1 MGDQQPPPRIQ
12 TLRTQTPDAVVSTY
26 TLQQKQSIISST
38 AKIEEILKN
47 KNNEIKTW
55 KDNYNALLQQLGA
68 IAPTVEKAVK
78 DALQNLKLD
87 TDLQAIKDAINK
99 IDNEDVKNLINS
111 KTDEILQKFSS
122 VQVPVTIDAADA
134 DERLRRLIANEE
146 NLSSP

>member
-1 MGDQQPPPRIQ
+1 MSQSSRVQTSQPDP
-12 TLRTQTPDAVVSTY
+12 VVSTY
-26 TLQQKQSIISST
+26 TLQQKQSILTST
-38 AKIEEILKN
+38 AKLEEILKN

-55 KDNYNALLQQLGA
+55 KENYNTLLKQLGE

-111 KTDEILQKFSS
+111 KTDEILQKFSD
-122 VQVPVTIDAADA
+122 VQVPVPIDAADA
-134 DERLRRLIANEE
+134 EERLRRLIANED
-146 NLSSP
+146 NSSP

>member
-1 MGDQQPPPRIQ
+1 TQ

-26 TLQQKQSIISST
+26 TLQQKQSIIAST

-55 KDNYNALLQQLGA
+55 KDNYNTLLQQLGA
-68 IAPTVEKAVK
+68 IAPTVKKAVK

-87 TDLQAIKDAINK
+87 TNIQAIKDAINK

-111 KTDEILQKFSS
+111 KTDEILQKFSG
-122 VQVPVTIDAADA
+122 VQVPVLIDAADA
-134 DERLRRLIANEE
+134 EEHLRRLIANED
-146 NLSSP
+146 NSSP